1 MDRLVIPLAA
11 AIAVVIVAYRTAAAR
26 CREVP
31 ARRPWLTAASVAA
44 LGVAAL
50 LVPWLLAKLDP
61 PYSESPAGIF
71 VQLGKLA
78 VVALLA
84 LGGLGALL
92 GSIAAGRGGDSDPA
106 V

>member
-26 CREVP
+26 CEVP

-44 LGVAAL
+44 LGIAAL

-71 VQLGKLA
+71 VQLGTLA

-84 LGGLGALL
+84 LGGLGTLL

-106 V
+106 A